1 MKLKF
6 LLFENFCVDRLWR
19 TSVRMGEDHLEL
31 KNGGCSRHFF
41 WSNGQVHF
49 LSVSADRR
57 PKVGRT
63 GWIGLLDQEG
73 SPWPRRALSFWP
85 CQKAESV
92 SLCKEKQKLSLSECL
107 WRRFCSLWV
116 SEERARIAISARLRP
131 LRWAVGWKTT
141 TTAKPFL
148 SSFRHWARFN
158 GFYYVPW
165 FNGSMVFI

>member
-1 MKLKF
+1 MVTFYFNPLNVLKL
-6 LLFENFCVDRLWR
+6 LLVKIRCAVRTNLWPLKRSGDRMR
-19 TSVRMGEDHLEL
+19 SQGV
-31 KNGGCSRHFF
+31 N
-41 WSNGQVHF
+41 WS
-49 LSVSADRR
+49 
-57 PKVGRT
+57 
-63 GWIGLLDQEG
+63 IDQEG